1 MVTGLIAEHHLSQRR
16 ACGLIGITRR
26 GFRHTAAADRNRE
39 LRQRRRALAEPR
51 WRWGCPMLYRII
63 RREGVAV
70 NHKRVERLYREEGLS
85 LRGRRRRKRLS
96 HLRVVRERPQA
107 ANHTW
112 AVDFV
117 HDSLIDGRR
126 FRVLTTI
133 DEFSRESPALEV
145 DRSLTRER
153 VTRVLDRVCDVRGVP
168 AVIQADNGPEF
179 TSHAMDQWGYEHGVR
194 LQFIA
199 PGKPIQ
205 NAIIESFNSRLR
217 EECLNEHAFVSLD
230 DARRKIE
237 HWRIQYNRERP
248 HSSLGYLAPEEFAA
262 RARQTRNEA
271 TARSAWPAK
280 EVLADALP
288 SAASS
293 NPKAY
298 SFSAHPRAG

>member
-1 MVTGLIAEHHLSQRR
+1 MSDAV
-16 ACGLIGITRR
+16 
-26 GFRHTAAADRNRE
+26 
-39 LRQRRRALAEPR
+39 P
-51 WRWGCPMLYRII
+51 II

-133 DEFSRESPALEV
+133 DEFSRESPALAV
-145 DRSLTRER
+145 DRSLTGER

-179 TSHAMDQWGYEHGVR
+179 TSHAMDQWAYEHGVR
-194 LQFIA
+194 LQFIE

-237 HWRIQYNRERP
+237 HWRIEYIASDHIRVSATWRP
-248 HSSLGYLAPEEFAA
+248 RSSRRAPGKQGTRPPHAALGQPRKCWPTRC
-262 RARQTRNEA
+262 RARRPRIQKLTVFRPTLALGEGWAEKLGTEA
-271 TARSAWPAK
+271 EPGTATEMNLKHGW
-280 EVLADALP
+280 
-288 SAASS
+288 
-293 NPKAY
+293 Y
-298 SFSAHPRAG
+298 